1 MNRTCSGVGRAA
13 ALALALAVGR
23 DVSGAAAQATVLS
36 ESPAPAHTVHK
47 SVYGK
52 LESVDKPR
60 NAVLMRSEANERL
73 AWRFKA
79 KVIAEIARFNP
90 GDPMIVIYRQTR
102 PNEKVVTA
110 VAFPGA
116 AETPIYV
123 NVTGSRIA
131 LRSGPATDGVCS
143 ENAGPVNES
152 TVPIDGLAEISD
164 ACWCCAP
171 AGDSC
176 APTTKSG
183 LGRAILVQCFK

>member
-1 MNRTCSGVGRAA
+1 
-13 ALALALAVGR
+13 
-23 DVSGAAAQATVLS
+23 
-36 ESPAPAHTVHK
+36 
-47 SVYGK
+47 
-52 LESVDKPR
+52 
-60 NAVLMRSEANERL
+60 
-73 AWRFKA
+73 
-79 KVIAEIARFNP
+79 
-90 GDPMIVIYRQTR
+90 MIVIYRQTR

-116 AETPIYV
+116 AATPIYV
-123 NVTGSRIA
+123 NVTGSRVA
-131 LRSGPATDGVCS
+131 LRSGPATDGACS

-152 TVPIDGLAEISD
+152 TIPADGLAEISD